1 MTLGEALTAILP
13 ERALERTRFIPP
25 TKYELVQQC
34 RKRRKHREAERDIK
48 H

>member
-1 MTLGEALTAILP
+1 MIRETLRAMLP
-13 ERALERTRFIPP
+13 LRALENSRYLTPEE
-25 TKYELVQQC
+25 YELAQQC